1 MEENKDP
8 YVLTV
13 HGEYEINAIL
23 NAKKLAH
30 VIWDL
35 DQYLRAMVKYQEDK
49 DWDDAEKIREKL
61 YELMNEAKAGFEL

>member
-1 MEENKDP
+1 MDEDKDP

-30 VIWDL
+30 VIWDF
-35 DQYLRAMVKYQEDK
+35 DQYLRGMIKYQEEK

-61 YELMNEAKAGFEL
+61 YEMMSGANASFNL